1 MEKFGLGK
9 KWFWIGIVCGFHI
22 GFGLIYGIAL
32 AFEKKFRKE
41 VMIIITWT
49 IVWFVFQS
57 QFLVPFL
64 QTRGLYP
71 VPVFESQMSQEIEA
85 LKLGGTIL
93 PTSTLPQ

>member
-22 GFGLIYGIAL
+22 GFGLIYGISL

-41 VMIIITWT
+41 AIIIIAWT
-49 IVWFVFQS
+49 IVWFVLQS
-57 QFLVPFL
+57 QLLVPFL

-71 VPVFESQMSQEIEA
+71 TPVYQSSSSQTLESLIP
-85 LKLGGTIL
+85 GGTIL
-93 PTSTLPQ
+93 STSTLPQ